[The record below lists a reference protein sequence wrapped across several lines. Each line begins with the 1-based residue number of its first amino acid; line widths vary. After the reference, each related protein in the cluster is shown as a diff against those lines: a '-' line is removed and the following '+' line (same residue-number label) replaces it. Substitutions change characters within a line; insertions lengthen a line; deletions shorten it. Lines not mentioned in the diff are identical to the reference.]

1 MPDGGHF
8 TLHFF
13 DRREA
18 ARKYAIDYAFRSDAL
33 QVFDTATR
41 EEIYRSRLRC
51 GDMECYMLVDA
62 RVVFFDQGIGTFVLV
77 H

>member
-41 EEIYRSRLRC
+41 EEIYRSVQFIL
-51 GDMECYMLVDA
+51 
-62 RVVFFDQGIGTFVLV
+62 
-77 H
+77 